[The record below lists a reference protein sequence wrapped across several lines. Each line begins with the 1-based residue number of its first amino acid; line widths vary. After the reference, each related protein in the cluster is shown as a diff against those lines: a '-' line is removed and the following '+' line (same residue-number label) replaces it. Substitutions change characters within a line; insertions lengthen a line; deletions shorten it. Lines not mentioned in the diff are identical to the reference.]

1 MPTNPL
7 IQPDELAAALQ
18 PSRDAPVLLDV
29 RWQLGGPPGRD
40 AYLAGHLPGAVFVDL
55 DRELAAPPGGG
66 GRHPLPA
73 SAAFQAAMR
82 RCGVRGDRAVV
93 VYDQRDTTSAARAWW
108 LLGYHGH
115 ADVRVL
121 DGGYD
126 GWAAR
131 GLEVTTEVPRR
142 AGAGRPGR
150 GAHPRRPQRPRRRQ
164 PRAGRQ
170 AAAGGGAAR
179 PLRRRGRARRR
190 PGRRLLRL
198 RRGRRQ
204 PGARPRAC
212 RPPRRPVRRLVERVD
227 HRPGPPRRQGRGAVA
242 PHPPSTDG
250 RPGVAP
256 PSPALGGSFAQVP
269 DWAERPLRDLTVR
282 AGRPKRHRSGARSGA
297 GGANDEALFALQRG
311 TGDAT
316 GEPAEPRSSEGDDA
330 ATRWRCHRARPD
342 GCRTRRAG
350 TERVRRQPA

>member
-131 GLEVTTEVPRR
+131 GLEVTTEVPDPP
-142 AGAGRPGR
+142 PGDFVS
-150 GAHPRRPQRPRRRQ
+150 
-164 PRAGRQ
+164 
-170 AAAGGGAAR
+170 
-179 PLRRRGRARRR
+179 R
-190 PGRRLLRL
+190 PGRRPLLDAGRAAEVAHAGVL
-198 RRGRRQ
+198 LDARAAARYRGEQ
-204 PGARPRAC
+204 EPVDPVAGHIPGARSAPAAGNLAPDGRLRPAGELRARFAAVGVRDGVPVGVYC
-212 RPPRRPVRRLVERVD
+212 GSGVVAANLVLALELAGHRAALYAGSWSEWITDPARPV
-227 HRPGPPRRQGRGAVA
+227 A
-242 PHPPSTDG
+242 
-250 RPGVAP
+250 
-256 PSPALGGSFAQVP
+256 
-269 DWAERPLRDLTVR
+269 
-282 AGRPKRHRSGARSGA
+282 K
-297 GGANDEALFALQRG
+297 
-311 TGDAT
+311 
-316 GEPAEPRSSEGDDA
+316 GEEP
-330 ATRWRCHRARPD
+330 
-342 GCRTRRAG
+342 
-350 TERVRRQPA
+350 